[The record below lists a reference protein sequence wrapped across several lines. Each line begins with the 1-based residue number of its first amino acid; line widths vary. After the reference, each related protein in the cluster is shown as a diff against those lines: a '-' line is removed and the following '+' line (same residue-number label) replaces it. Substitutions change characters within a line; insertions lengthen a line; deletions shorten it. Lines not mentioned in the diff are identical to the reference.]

1 MVRDLELQ
9 VCPKCAPQN
18 WRRRR
23 VEPSAT
29 LALLELVASEAPD
42 LLTFTIESLSSS
54 PARREL
60 LQVAKDFGVEQP
72 QLIER
77 FRLAVYQLNRLEA
90 HAVRWK
96 EPQERFG
103 QEALPA
109 ALLARVASARSDR
122 WRRKGKARP
131 SELVRVDRRLAVL
144 ARRERP
150 AELVREILEE
160 KPRSLERERAERL
173 VRDLLKGKP

>member
-1 MVRDLELQ
+1 MGPR
-9 VCPKCAPQN
+9 QN
-18 WRRRR
+18 WRRPR
-23 VEPSAT
+23 VEPGAT

-54 PARREL
+54 PARREF

-72 QLIER
+72 AQLIER

-90 HAVRWK
+90 HAIRWK

-122 WRRKGKARP
+122 WRRMGKTRP

-144 ARRERP
+144 ARRERS